1 MVAMNI
7 DLMTLLAAHPI
18 LDRLRLSHVDS
29 RRHHTPRR
37 SFVSVGP
44 VDRPETWKP
53 CLQHPHDSIAR
64 ADLWP
69 RAAVDVEAED
79 AAHLAFDRPDIGVA
93 VNLAMDSPGIAL
105 GQANA
110 NRPPTFIGQKREVQ
124 VSAGCR
130 PLRRCLMPR
139 AYEVCGLLQ
148 RVGTKRFDHE
158 RVRLRS

>member
-29 RRHHTPRR
+29 RRHHTPRC

-44 VDRPETWKP
+44 VDRPEAWKP
-53 CLQHPHDSIAR
+53 SLQHPHDSIAL
-64 ADLWP
+64 AYLWP
-69 RAAVDVEAED
+69 RAAVDVEAEN
-79 AAHLAFDRPDIGVA
+79 AADLAFDCPDIGA
-93 VNLAMDSPGIAL
+93 AIQLAMDSPGIAL

-110 NRPPTFIGQKREVQ
+110 SWTPTFIGQKREVQ

-130 PLRRCLMPR
+130 PLRRCLMPS
-139 AYEVCGLLQ
+139 ADEV
-148 RVGTKRFDHE
+148 
-158 RVRLRS
+158 